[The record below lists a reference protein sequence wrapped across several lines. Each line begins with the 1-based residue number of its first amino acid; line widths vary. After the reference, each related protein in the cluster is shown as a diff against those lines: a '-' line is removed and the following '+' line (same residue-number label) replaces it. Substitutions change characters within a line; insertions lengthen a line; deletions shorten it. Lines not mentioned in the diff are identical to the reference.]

1 MGRSCTRSGLE
12 NFRTSMKPGGLPA
25 KSKRSSDW
33 TQLSTR
39 VEDRERMDRAEFQR
53 RNGIIGRSPEIL
65 EIVDTIRQVAPTDI
79 TILVTGE
86 SGTGKEVVARAIHAA
101 SRRSERP
108 MVTVN
113 CGAIP
118 EGLIES
124 ELFGHERGSFTSAV
138 EQRKGYFE
146 VADGGTVF
154 LDEIGEMPAA
164 TQVKLLRVLE
174 NGEYSRVGSSQV
186 RTANVRIVAATNRT
200 LEYEVQQK
208 RFRSDLY
215 FRLRSVNIHLPAL
228 RNRREDLPPLVDHF
242 VQEVSAKNGIR
253 FAGFTNDATALLMD
267 YDWPGNLRELKN
279 AVESMLILE
288 NGKRLDAGTVQK
300 YLKGRTTVVTER
312 NLPVVT
318 NKSVEQA
325 ERELIYRA
333 LLDIK
338 SNLIELKYLLN
349 HPGTAETATEAAPR
363 NNGSNGNGNLSLD
376 EMERKMILTAL
387 ERHSGN
393 RRLAARDL
401 NISERTLYRKIK
413 EYGLQE

>member
-1 MGRSCTRSGLE
+1 MT
-12 NFRTSMKPGGLPA
+12 
-25 KSKRSSDW
+25 
-33 TQLSTR
+33 
-39 VEDRERMDRAEFQR
+39 RAEFQQQT
-53 RNGIIGRSPEIL
+53 GLIGRSAEML

-79 TILVTGE
+79 TVLITGE
-86 SGTGKEVVARAIHAA
+86 SGTGKEVVARALHAA
-101 SRRSERP
+101 SRRASKP
-108 MVTVN
+108 VVTVN

-124 ELFGHERGSFTSAV
+124 ELFGHEKGAFTSAV

-146 VADGGTVF
+146 AADGGTMF
-154 LDEIGEMPAA
+154 LDEIGELPAG

-174 NGEYSRVGSSQV
+174 NGEYTRVGSSQS
-186 RTANVRIVAATNRT
+186 RTADVRIVAATNRA

-228 RNRREDLPPLVDHF
+228 RNRREDLPLLVEHF
-242 VQEVSAKNGIR
+242 VQESTGRNGIR
-253 FAGFTNDATALLMD
+253 FAGFTDDATDLLMA
-267 YDWPGNLRELKN
+267 YDWPGNVRELKN
-279 AVESMLILE
+279 ALESMLILE
-288 NGKRLDAGTVQK
+288 NGRLLNADTVRK
-300 YLKGRTTVVTER
+300 YLKGQPQVVMDR

-318 NKSVEQA
+318 GKSVEQA

-338 SNLIELKYLLN
+338 SHLTELRNLMGGDNMPAIRKNDTEN
-349 HPGTAETATEAAPR
+349 H
-363 NNGSNGNGNLSLD
+363 GNGDGSLSLD
-376 EMERKMILTAL
+376 EMERKMILSAL
-387 ERHSGN
+387 DRHQGN

-413 EYGLQE
+413 EYGLSE